1 MTRMRAFAIRFL
13 RLVALCTAAAVV
25 VGLGYAELAGKKVG
39 ETITGS
45 LFVVGGVIFVGAAVT
60 GGGGRGKRL
69 DALADGLP
77 PKMPFAW
84 VLVGL
89 SVMGIGVLT
98 IVL

>member
-1 MTRMRAFAIRFL
+1 MTRLRAIAIRFL
-13 RLVALCTAAAVV
+13 RLVTLCTVAAVL
-25 VGLGYAELAGKKVG
+25 VGLGYAELAGKQVG
-39 ETITGS
+39 ETITGF
-45 LFVVGGVIFVGAAVT
+45 LFLLGGVIFVGAAVT

-69 DALADGLP
+69 DVLAGAP
-77 PKMPFAW
+77 PSEMPFAW